1 MTQALQRDKRKLLGG
16 DYFYYL
22 FCGDGFTGVCVCQI
36 VQFIVCPFYSNR
48 IVKNSNGSSQA
59 TLFAKLSPL
68 STTSPKTFTENIENV
83 EIVACLLI
91 LCTQHRLPHPKRHYP
106 TKVSC
111 YSVNLSSVLGAA
123 RLLLKPQTISLL
135 LLLFYSQIKDDI

>member
-1 MTQALQRDKRKLLGG
+1 MNIFIIFFVVMVSQG
-16 DYFYYL
+16 
-22 FCGDGFTGVCVCQI
+22 GVCVKLCSLLC
-36 VQFIVCPFYSNR
+36 VHFISIGLLKIQMAPPKQHCLQNCPPFPQHPPRLSL
-48 IVKNSNGSSQA
+48 G
-59 TLFAKLSPL
+59 TL
-68 STTSPKTFTENIENV
+68 TENV
-83 EIVACLLI
+83 EIVARLLI

-111 YSVNLSSVLGAA
+111 YSVNLSSILGAA